1 MLERV
6 RGIAGD
12 GEREVPGRVTMGR
25 PVLALNGGL
34 ERLASGAGDRDV
46 EREVKIAVVVLIET
60 SGNSDRL
67 GNRERSGLLE
77 RDATVVAK
85 GNVDCPAIPVGG

>member
-6 RGIAGD
+6 RGIAVGV
-12 GEREVPGRVTMGR
+12 EREVPGRVTVGR
-25 PVLALNGGL
+25 PVLTLDGGL

-46 EREVKIAVVVLIET
+46 EREVKVVVVTLVEA

-85 GNVDCPAIPVGG
+85 GNVDCPAAPVGG